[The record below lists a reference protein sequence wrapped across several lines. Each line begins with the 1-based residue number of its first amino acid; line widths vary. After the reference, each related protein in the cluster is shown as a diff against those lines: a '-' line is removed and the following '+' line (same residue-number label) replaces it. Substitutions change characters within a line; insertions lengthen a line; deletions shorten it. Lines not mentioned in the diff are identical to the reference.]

1 MTVSNYCERCG
12 GRVDVRAGETGEDD
26 LGLDRIRSVFRYCS
40 SCQLFVGRTCCWNPD
55 VHACTDCGPPGSDQ
69 SVISPDSVTARKEI
83 VIRRLADL
91 SESVEDLQK
100 VARVL
105 DAQTAGGVA
114 LSASTWTDAWDASTW
129 MIARADTSRDAVARA
144 LWPPPPERSRARFEQ
159 FHEELADLMTAYL
172 AARASVEQRL
182 TPAGQPSLASGTSK
196 GTGGLLRGWRVGSR
210 VPALMG
216 SLAAGGLLRGWRAVS
231 VATALVGSLAA
242 GWLLRGWRRASQ
254 VPALMGSLA
263 TGWLLRGWRAV
274 SQVPALMGSL
284 TAGWLR
290 SLRGVSRPSAL
301 VGAVIAV
308 VVVAGGL
315 AVLGGAPEMAI
326 LGGQGS
332 PGQTPGTDG
341 GAGGT
346 QPSGATPA
354 SDATPT
360 PDGGSE
366 PAAPSV
372 RANLDFDM
380 LRVGA
385 LQGASDAI
393 ADIVGVNEVVP
404 FPSPFD
410 RSIRMVGSGTH
421 QFCVSIP
428 GLEPREVSVAV
439 DLYAAALPIA
449 ALELAAVPSDGPA
462 TATGIPSDVLSS
474 LVPERWY
481 HLGARWQPG
490 MPVMIEIRDGQGGE
504 LIRELDPA
512 SEVTPAATF
521 EGVCLSSSG
530 MASDGE
536 LMLDNLRVE
545 Q

>member
-1 MTVSNYCERCG
+1 M
-12 GRVDVRAGETGEDD
+12 
-26 LGLDRIRSVFRYCS
+26 
-40 SCQLFVGRTCCWNPD
+40 
-55 VHACTDCGPPGSDQ
+55 
-69 SVISPDSVTARKEI
+69 
-83 VIRRLADL
+83 ADF
-91 SESVEDLQK
+91 SESVDDLHR
-100 VARVL
+100 VAKVL
-105 DAQTAGGVA
+105 DDRAAGDVA
-114 LSASTWTDAWDASTW
+114 LSASTWSDAWDAANW
-129 MIARADTSRDAVARA
+129 MIARADTSRDAAARA
-144 LWPPPPERSRARFEQ
+144 LWPPPPERSRARFEH
-159 FHEELADLMTAYL
+159 FHEQLADLMQAYL

-182 TPAGQPSLASGTSK
+182 TAAGRPSVAAAPST
-196 GTGGLLRGWRVGSR
+196 GTGGLGWRAVSQAALMGSLAAGGLRGWRAVSG

-216 SLAAGGLLRGWRAVS
+216 SLAAGGLRGWR
-231 VATALVGSLAA
+231 G
-242 GWLLRGWRRASQ
+242 
-254 VPALMGSLA
+254 VPM
-263 TGWLLRGWRAV
+263 
-274 SQVPALMGSL
+274 
-284 TAGWLR
+284 
-290 SLRGVSRPSAL
+290 PSAL

-315 AVLGGAPEMAI
+315 AVLGGRAPETAI

-332 PGQTPGTDG
+332 PDQTPGTDG
-341 GAGGT
+341 GAGET
-346 QPSGATPA
+346 QASATTPASAATPA
-354 SDATPT
+354 

-372 RANLDFDM
+372 RANLDFDT

-385 LQGASDAI
+385 LQGAGDAI

-428 GLEPREVSVAV
+428 GLEPREISVAV
-439 DLYAAALPIA
+439 DLYAGSMPLGG
-449 ALELAAVPSDGPA
+449 LELAAVPSDGPA
-462 TATGIPSDVLSS
+462 TATGIPSDLLSS

-490 MPVMIEIRDGQGGE
+490 MPVTIEIRDELGGE
-504 LIRELDPA
+504 LVSELAPA
-512 SEVTPAATF
+512 SELTPAATF
-521 EGVCLSSSG
+521 EGVCLATSG